1 MRQPVARMR
10 IHILSTLA
18 SVRETLGRAARH
30 PRDAARARQTRG
42 RTAER
47 PSRHG
52 TYARDENL
60 ARDLKI

>member
-30 PRDAARARQTRG
+30 PRDAARATDEVGQPRDPADTAHTRV
-42 RTAER
+42 T
-47 PSRHG
+47 
-52 TYARDENL
+52 N
-60 ARDLKI
+60 